1 MKLIRSPLELAR
13 WLLAAEMAALLFSP
27 PLTNLVEL
35 ALYLLMLA
43 SGELRSR
50 FARAVRQPM
59 VRGALLFLA
68 VVTVGLAY
76 SIGSRDD
83 SFGMW
88 WGWRKLL
95 LLPIAAALFDDPA
108 WKRRLAWILV
118 IVATLCCLV
127 SYAGIL
133 LHLTYYLYEPGVVIR
148 NHATQGMIFSVAAF
162 TAVLLLKAGT
172 PTRAQRILLGAAALL
187 LIANAVFVTTGR
199 SGYLVA
205 AVLTVALV
213 PGWLDGNRTSLW
225 RRLGFAF
232 GALVLALA
240 VLASSPVVR
249 QGVLEG
255 IHETQRALHHSEAI
269 TPMSE
274 RVVYQ
279 RNTLELIAARPLF
292 GYGTGAFTEAY
303 RRHVAGRSGVDG
315 LVAHDPHNQ
324 YLNIATENG
333 LLGLAVFIWF
343 LAAALRQRSS
353 PPYRLLGLGVLA
365 AWCATSLFSSHFST
379 FSEGRFIALWMG
391 AFLARE

>member
-1 MKLIRSPLELAR
+1 MKSLRSPLEVAR
-13 WLLAAEMAALLFSP
+13 WLIAADMVALLFSP

-35 ALYLLMLA
+35 ALYVVMLA
-43 SGELRSR
+43 SGELRAR
-50 FARAVRQPM
+50 FMRATRQPM
-59 VRGALLFLA
+59 VLGALLFLA

-76 SIGSRDD
+76 SIGSWDD

-88 WGWRKLL
+88 WAWRKLL
-95 LLPIAAALFDDPA
+95 LLPIAVALFDDPA
-108 WKRRLAWILV
+108 WKRRLGLILV
-118 IVATLCCLV
+118 SVATLCALA

-133 LHLTYYLYEPGVVIR
+133 LHVTYYLYDPGVVIR

-162 TAVLLLKAGT
+162 TAVLLMKAGS
-172 PTRAQRILLGAAALL
+172 PSRAQRLLLAAAALL

-205 AVLTVALV
+205 AVLTVALAL
-213 PGWLDGNRTSLW
+213 GWLEGSRTSMLK
-225 RRLGFAF
+225 RVGIAS
-232 GALVLALA
+232 GALVLALV

-249 QGVLEG
+249 QGVLKG
-255 IHETQRALHHSEAI
+255 IHETQRVLHHSEAI
-269 TPMSE
+269 TSMSE

-279 RNTLELIAARPLF
+279 RNTLKLIEARPLF

-303 RRHVAGRSGVDG
+303 RRLVAGRTGVDG
-315 LVAHDPHNQ
+315 LVAHDPHDQ
-324 YLNIATENG
+324 FLNTATENG
-333 LLGLAVFIWF
+333 LFGLAVFIWF
-343 LAAALRQRSS
+343 LAAAFRQRPSQ
-353 PPYRLLGLGVLA
+353 PYRLLGLGVLA

>member
-1 MKLIRSPLELAR
+1 MRLFRSPLELAR
-13 WLLAAEMAALLFSP
+13 WLIAADMVALLFSP

-35 ALYLLMLA
+35 ALYVLMLG
-43 SGELRSR
+43 SGELRAR
-50 FARAVRQPM
+50 FVRAARQPM
-59 VRGALLFLA
+59 VLGALLFLA
-68 VVTVGLAY
+68 AVSVGLAY
-76 SIGSRDD
+76 SIGSPDD
-83 SFGMW
+83 SWGMW

-95 LLPIAAALFDDPA
+95 LLPIAAALFDDPG

-118 IVATLCCLV
+118 LVATLCALV

-133 LHLTYYLYEPGVVIR
+133 LHVSYYLYEPGVVIR
-148 NHATQGMIFSVAAF
+148 NHATQGMMFSVAAF
-162 TAVLLLKAGT
+162 AAVLLLRAGA
-172 PTRAQRILLGAAALL
+172 PSRAQRLFLAAAALL

-205 AVLTVALV
+205 AVLSVALV
-213 PGWLDGNRTSLW
+213 LGWPGGARARLSK
-225 RRLGFAF
+225 RLGVAF
-232 GALVLALA
+232 GAFILALA

-249 QGVLEG
+249 ERIAKGW
-255 IHETQRALHHSEAI
+255 HETQRALDHSEAD
-269 TPMSE
+269 TSMGE
-274 RVVYQ
+274 RVVYL

-303 RRHVAGRSGVDG
+303 RRHVAGRAGVEG

-333 LLGLAVFIWF
+333 LLGLAVFLWF
-343 LAAALRQRSS
+343 LAAALRQPASR
-353 PPYRLLGLGVLA
+353 PYRLLGLGVLA

-391 AFLARE
+391 ALLARE

>member
-13 WLLAAEMAALLFSP
+13 WLLAAEMVALLFSP

-35 ALYLLMLA
+35 ALYLVMLA

-50 FARAVRQPM
+50 FVRAVRQPM
-59 VRGALLFLA
+59 VLGALLFLA

-76 SIGSRDD
+76 SIGSWHDTW
-83 SFGMW
+83 GMW

-95 LLPIAAALFDDPA
+95 LLPIAAALFDDPS
-108 WKRRLAWILV
+108 WKRRLALILV
-118 IVATLCCLV
+118 AVAALCALV

-133 LHLTYYLYEPGVVIR
+133 LHVTYYLYEPGVVIR
-148 NHATQGMIFSVAAF
+148 NHATQGMMFSVAAF
-162 TAVLLLKAGT
+162 AAVLLMKAGA
-172 PTRAQRILLGAAALL
+172 PSRGERLFLAAAALL
-187 LIANAVFVTTGR
+187 LITNAVFVTTGR

-205 AVLTVALV
+205 AVLTVVLV
-213 PGWLDGNRTSLW
+213 LGWLDRDRTSLLK
-225 RRLGFAF
+225 RLGFAF
-232 GALVLALA
+232 GALVLALV

-249 QGVLEG
+249 HGVLKG

-269 TPMSE
+269 TSMSE
-274 RVVYQ
+274 RVVYL
-279 RNTLELIAARPLF
+279 RNTLELIAARPLL

-303 RRHVAGRSGVDG
+303 RRHVAGRTGVDG

-333 LLGLAVFIWF
+333 LLGLAVFLWF
-343 LAAALRQRSS
+343 LAAALRQRASQ
-353 PPYRLLGLGVLA
+353 PYRLLGLGVLA

>member
-13 WLLAAEMAALLFSP
+13 WLLAAEMVALLFSP

-35 ALYLLMLA
+35 ALYLVMLA

-50 FARAVRQPM
+50 FVRAVRQPM
-59 VRGALLFLA
+59 VLGALLFLA
-68 VVTVGLAY
+68 VVTVGLVY
-76 SIGSRDD
+76 SIGSWND
-83 SFGMW
+83 SLGMW

-95 LLPIAAALFDDPA
+95 LLPIAAALFDDPS
-108 WKRRLAWILV
+108 WKRRLALILV
-118 IVATLCCLV
+118 AVAALCALV

-133 LHLTYYLYEPGVVIR
+133 LHVTYYLYEPGVVIR
-148 NHATQGMIFSVAAF
+148 NHATQGMMFSVAAF
-162 TAVLLLKAGT
+162 AAVLLMKAGA
-172 PTRAQRILLGAAALL
+172 PSRGERLFLAAAALL
-187 LIANAVFVTTGR
+187 LITNAVFVTTGR

-205 AVLTVALV
+205 AVLTVVLV
-213 PGWLDGNRTSLW
+213 LGWLDRDRTSLLK
-225 RRLGFAF
+225 RLGFAF
-232 GALVLALA
+232 GALVLALV

-249 QGVLEG
+249 HGVLKG

-269 TPMSE
+269 TSMSE
-274 RVVYQ
+274 RVVYL
-279 RNTLELIAARPLF
+279 RNTLELIAARPLL

-303 RRHVAGRSGVDG
+303 RRHVAGRTGVDG

-324 YLNIATENG
+324 YLNIATEDG
-333 LLGLAVFIWF
+333 LLGLAVFLWF
-343 LAAALRQRSS
+343 LAAALRQRASQ
-353 PPYRLLGLGVLA
+353 PYRLLGLGVLA

>member
-1 MKLIRSPLELAR
+1 MRLIRSPLELAR
-13 WLLAAEMAALLFSP
+13 WLIATDMVALLFSP
-27 PLTNLVEL
+27 PVTNIVEL
-35 ALYLLMLA
+35 ALYVVMLA
-43 SGELRSR
+43 SGELRAR
-50 FARAVRQPM
+50 FVRAARQPM
-59 VRGALLFLA
+59 VLGALLFLA
-68 VVTVGLAY
+68 VVTVGLTY
-76 SIGSRDD
+76 SVGSWHD
-83 SFGMW
+83 SWGMW

-108 WKRRLAWILV
+108 WKRRLGLILV
-118 IVATLCCLV
+118 VVAALCALV

-133 LHLTYYLYEPGVVIR
+133 LHVTYYLYEPGVVIR
-148 NHATQGMIFSVAAF
+148 NHATQGMMFSVAAF
-162 TAVLLLKAGT
+162 AAVLLLKDA
-172 PTRAQRILLGAAALL
+172 PSRAQRHLLGAAALL

-213 PGWLDGNRTSLW
+213 PGWFEGGRTSV
-225 RRLGFAF
+225 RKRLGIAA

-249 QGVLEG
+249 HGVLLG
-255 IHETQRALHHSEAI
+255 IHQTQRALHHSEAI

-274 RVVYQ
+274 RVVYL
-279 RNTLELIAARPLF
+279 RNTLELIAARPVF

-303 RRHVAGRSGVDG
+303 RRHVAGRTGVDG

-333 LLGLAVFIWF
+333 LLGLAVFLWF
-343 LAAALRQRSS
+343 LAAALRQPASR
-353 PPYRLLGLGVLA
+353 PYRLLGLGVLA

>member
-1 MKLIRSPLELAR
+1 MKSIRSPLELAR
-13 WLLAAEMAALLFSP
+13 WLIAAEMVALLFSP

-43 SGELRSR
+43 SGELRGR
-50 FARAVRQPM
+50 FVRAARQPM
-59 VRGALLFLA
+59 VLGALLFLA
-68 VVTVGLAY
+68 VVTVGIAY

-95 LLPIAAALFDDPA
+95 LLPIAVALFDDPA
-108 WKRRLAWILV
+108 WKRRLGLILV
-118 IVATLCCLV
+118 AVATLCALV
-127 SYAGIL
+127 SYAGML
-133 LHLTYYLYEPGVVIR
+133 LHVTYYLYEPGVVIR

-162 TAVLLLKAGT
+162 SAVLLMKAGT
-172 PTRAQRILLGAAALL
+172 PTRAQRRLLGAAALL
-187 LIANAVFVTTGR
+187 LIANAVFITTGR

-213 PGWLDGNRTSLW
+213 LGWPGGRASLL
-225 RRLGFAF
+225 RRAGLAA
-232 GALVLALA
+232 GALVIALA

-249 QGVLEG
+249 KGVQLGLHQTE
-255 IHETQRALHHSEAI
+255 RALHHSEAV
-269 TPMSE
+269 TSMSE
-274 RVVYQ
+274 RVVYL
-279 RNTLELIAARPLF
+279 RNTLKLIAARPLF
-292 GYGTGAFTEAY
+292 GYGTGAFEVAY
-303 RRHVAGRSGVDG
+303 GRLVAGRTGVDG

-333 LLGLAVFIWF
+333 LLGLAVFLWF
-343 LAAALRQRSS
+343 LAAALRQRSNQ
-353 PPYRLLGLGVLA
+353 PYRLLGLGVLA